1 MSTILWNNNN
11 NKKYKILKMKQ
22 KDKIDILCEA
32 RLVNVC
38 LTESARALL
47 CLLRFY

>member
-1 MSTILWNNNN
+1 
-11 NKKYKILKMKQ
+11 MKQ

-38 LTESARALL
+38 LAESARTLL
-47 CLLRFY
+47 PSTFLLKN